1 MYDWDA
7 KDYHKSSLEQK
18 KWGIE
23 LLDKIEFSGDEQV
36 LDVGCG
42 DGKLTAEI
50 AQRVPEG
57 SVVGIDKS
65 KDMIRFACELYHT
78 EAFPN
83 LSFMLLDACNLDFNQ
98 KFDLVFSNAALH
110 WISDHPS
117 LLQRIKKSMKRG
129 AKIIAQMGGKGN
141 ASGILR
147 VLETIISG
155 EKWTVYFEGFSVPY
169 TFYDDR
175 GYMTL
180 LKSAG
185 LKVKRA
191 ELIPKQMMH
200 NGREGLAAWI
210 RTTWLPYIRQVPES
224 LKSEFIYEIVD
235 TYLAI
240 EGLST
245 SDVIP
250 VEMMRLEFE
259 AEKIR

>member
-1 MYDWDA
+1 MYEWDA

-18 KWGIE
+18 KWGLE
-23 LLDKIEFSGDEQV
+23 LLDKIQFSRSEGV

-50 AQRVPEG
+50 ARRVPEG
-57 SVVGIDKS
+57 SVIGIDKS
-65 KDMIRFACELYHT
+65 KDMIRFARELYHT

-98 KFDLVFSNAALH
+98 KFDLVFSNAVLH

-147 VLETIISG
+147 VLETMIAG
-155 EKWTVYFEGFSVPY
+155 GKWAGYFEGFSVPY

-175 GYMTL
+175 EYMAL

-200 NGREGLAAWI
+200 NGRDGLAAWI

-224 LKSEFIYEIVD
+224 LKSDFIYEIVD
-235 TYLAI
+235 TYLTI
-240 EGLST
+240 KNLDTGST
-245 SDVIP
+245 IP

-259 AEKIR
+259 AERV